1 MLNGNEADHLL
12 ISMNIRFRSKE
23 ENEFVEIF
31 RSHKHDV
38 YGFACR
44 RLNNHHA
51 AEDITEES
59 FLRLY
64 ERLINGYKIEKPY
77 AWLLVTAR
85 NLCLNLIRDTRNE
98 VPMEAL
104 DYLPTQVK
112 HTNPDLKRQLNET
125 IARLDIRQREAF
137 MLKEIEGFSYGEIAD
152 ILGTTVA
159 GVRSLLYRA
168 RAELRNMIANGDIR
182 G

>member
-1 MLNGNEADHLL
+1 
-12 ISMNIRFRSKE
+12 MNIRFRSKE
-23 ENEFVEIF
+23 ENEFIQIF
-31 RSHKHDV
+31 RSHKHNI
-38 YGFACR
+38 YGFVCR
-44 RLNNHHA
+44 TLNNHHA

-98 VPMEAL
+98 VPMETL
-104 DYLPTQVK
+104 DSLPTQVK
-112 HTNPDLKRQLNET
+112 HTNPDIKRQLNEA

-137 MLKEIEGFSYGEIAD
+137 ILKEIEGFSYSEIAD
-152 ILGTTVA
+152 ILGTTMA

-168 RAELRNMIANGDIR
+168 RVELKNMIANGNIR
-182 G
+182 R